1 MMFRFLKIFSV
12 CATLLFAN
20 VAPAETTAKP
30 VILVFG
36 DSLSAAYGIPKEKG
50 WVNLLAQRLS
60 VQRVKDNQ
68 LPYEV
73 ANASV
78 SGETTAGGI
87 SRLPAALQQFK
98 PSIVVL
104 ELGANDG
111 LRGLPTDAMKNN
123 LEKMIA
129 VCKQVNA
136 RVVLLGMLIPPNYGP
151 KYTNNFKQV
160 YMDLS
165 QTYKTPFV
173 PFFLDGVSG
182 HSDLVIEDGLH
193 PNVIAQPKILENV
206 WPILKPLLKKDSK
219 EPTLD

>member
-1 MMFRFLKIFSV
+1 MMFRFLKILSV
-12 CATLLFAN
+12 CTTLFFAD
-20 VAPAETTAKP
+20 AALAETTSKP

-78 SGETTAGGI
+78 SGETTAGGL

-98 PSIVVL
+98 PSIVVI

-123 LEKMIA
+123 LEKMIQA
-129 VCKQVNA
+129 SKQANA
-136 RVVLLGMLIPPNYGP
+136 QVVLLGMFIPPNYGP
-151 KYTNNFKQV
+151 QYTNGFKAV
-160 YMDLS
+160 YLDLS
-165 QTYKTPFV
+165 EKYKTPFV

-182 HSDLVIEDGLH
+182 HADLVIEDGLH
-193 PNVIAQPKILENV
+193 PNVNAQSKLLENV
-206 WPILKPLLKKDSK
+206 WPTLKPLLKN
-219 EPTLD
+219 PR

>member
-1 MMFRFLKIFSV
+1 MMFRFLKILSV
-12 CATLLFAN
+12 CTTLFFADATL
-20 VAPAETTAKP
+20 AEATSKP
-30 VILVFG
+30 LILVFG

-50 WVNLLAQRLS
+50 WVNLLAQR
-60 VQRVKDNQ
+60 VKDNQ

-78 SGETTAGGI
+78 SGETTAGSL

-98 PSIVVL
+98 PSIVVI

-129 VCKQVNA
+129 ACKQINA

-151 KYTNNFKQV
+151 QYTNGFKQV
-160 YMDLS
+160 YQDLS

-193 PNVIAQPKILENV
+193 PNVIAQPKLLENV
-206 WPILKPLLKKDSK
+206 WPTLKPLLNSPQK
-219 EPTLD
+219 TNY

>member
-1 MMFRFLKIFSV
+1 MMFRFLKILSV
-12 CATLLFAN
+12 CTTLFFAHG
-20 VAPAETTAKP
+20 ALAETTSKP

-50 WVNLLAQRLS
+50 WVNLLAQRI
-60 VQRVKDNQ
+60 KDKQ

-78 SGETTAGGI
+78 SGETTAGGL

-98 PSIVVL
+98 PSIVVI

-129 VCKQVNA
+129 ACKQINA

-151 KYTNNFKQV
+151 KYTNGFKQV
-160 YMDLS
+160 FLDLS

-182 HSDLVIEDGLH
+182 HSDLLIEDGLH

-206 WPILKPLLKKDSK
+206 WPTVKPLLNDQLKFRQ
-219 EPTLD
+219 

>member
-1 MMFRFLKIFSV
+1 MFRFLKILSV
-12 CATLLFAN
+12 CTTLFFAD
-20 VAPAETTAKP
+20 AALAETLSKP

-50 WVNLLAQRLS
+50 WVNLLAQRI
-60 VQRVKDNQ
+60 KDKQ

-78 SGETTAGGI
+78 SGETTAGGL
-87 SRLPAALQQFK
+87 SRLPAAIQQFK
-98 PSIVVL
+98 PSIVL
-104 ELGANDG
+104 IELGANDG
-111 LRGLPTDAMKNN
+111 LRGLPIDAMKNN

-129 VCKQVNA
+129 ACKQVNA

-151 KYTNNFKQV
+151 KYTNGFKQV
-160 YMDLS
+160 YLELS

-206 WPILKPLLKKDSK
+206 WPTLKPLLNSPRKTN
-219 EPTLD
+219 P

>member
-1 MMFRFLKIFSV
+1 MMFRFLKILSV
-12 CATLLFAN
+12 CTTLFFAD
-20 VAPAETTAKP
+20 AALAEAISKP

-50 WVNLLAQRLS
+50 WVNLLAQRL
-60 VQRVKDNQ
+60 KDNQ

-73 ANASV
+73 ANASI
-78 SGETTAGGI
+78 SGETTAGGL

-98 PSIVVL
+98 PSIVVI

-129 VCKQVNA
+129 ACKQINS

-151 KYTNNFKQV
+151 KYTNGFKQV
-160 YMDLS
+160 YLDLS

-206 WPILKPLLKKDSK
+206 WPTLKPLLISEIKPK
-219 EPTLD
+219 